1 MTDKPIVL
9 SRHARH
15 VVDERKLSEEWIAET
30 VVSPAYTE
38 PDPTQPGA
46 IRAFRRIAAFGNRVP
61 RVVYY
66 DAGSEYRIIT
76 VFFDRQ
82 ASRRRAVP

>member
-1 MTDKPIVL
+1 MTDKLIVF
-9 SRHARH
+9 SRHAQR
-15 VVDERKLSEEWIAET
+15 VVDERKLAEEWIAEAIA
-30 VVSPAYTE
+30 SPNFTE

-46 IRAFRRIAAFGNRVP
+46 IRAFRRIAAFGDRML

-66 DAGSEYRIIT
+66 DTGTEYRIIT

-82 ASRRRAVP
+82 ASRRRPIR

>member
-1 MTDKPIVL
+1 MDRG
-9 SRHARH
+9 SNQ
-15 VVDERKLSEEWIAET
+15 
-30 VVSPAYTE
+30 E
-38 PDPTQPGA
+38 PGFYRADPTQPGA
-46 IRAFRRIAAFGNRVP
+46 IRAFRRIAAFGNRVL

-82 ASRRRAVP
+82 ASRRRPIP

>member
-1 MTDKPIVL
+1 
-9 SRHARH
+9 
-15 VVDERKLSEEWIAET
+15 VDERKLAEAWVAEAIA
-30 VVSPAYTE
+30 SPDFTE

-46 IRAFRRIAAFGNRVP
+46 IRAFRWIAGFGNRVL

-66 DAGSEYRIIT
+66 DAGTEYRIIA

-82 ASRRRAVP
+82 PSRRRPVP

>member
-9 SRHARH
+9 SRHPQH
-15 VVDERKLSEEWIAET
+15 VVDERKLAEEWIAET
-30 VVSPAYTE
+30 IASPAFKE

-46 IRAFRRIAAFGNRVP
+46 IRAFRRIAAFGNRVL

-82 ASRRRAVP
+82 ASRRRPIP